1 MNHRTTVLTRLAAK
15 TPGVWVLLAAVWLNM
30 AVLPCAMAFET
41 AEHDCPHCP
50 PAEEHAGHHGHGKA
64 EALDKTEA
72 SCDESPCCDA
82 GEATIETR
90 SGKIKPSADTVVAGT
105 SAIVELPARGV
116 RHAAAADPPDPPGAF
131 PPRHVLFCV
140 YLD

>member
-1 MNHRTTVLTRLAAK
+1 MNHRTTALTRLAAR
-15 TPGVWVLLAAVWLNM
+15 TRGVWALLAAVWLNM

-41 AEHDCPHCP
+41 ADHDCPHCP
-50 PAEEHAGHHGHGKA
+50 PAEEHAGHHGHDKA
-64 EALDKTEA
+64 EA

-82 GEATIETR
+82 SEATIETR
-90 SGKIKPSADTVVAGT
+90 TGKIKLSPDIIFSGPPAIAQLPWRVA
-105 SAIVELPARGV
+105 
-116 RHAAAADPPDPPGAF
+116 RHATSVDPPDPPGAF